1 MQAEKL
7 REILTKQ
14 LTVHKSLLA
23 IAERKTDI
31 IKKGDLQSLNEI
43 LKHEQAHI
51 ALISQLERERNE
63 ETVKLLSGHPIQ
75 GEQPTLSDVIE
86 AVHSTEKEPLRSLQ
100 TELVACIQSL
110 KERNELNQQLIYQSM
125 QFVNLTMDLI
135 RPQPKNFNYEKPKR
149 PINAVKSHSM
159 FNSKA

>member
-1 MQAEKL
+1 VQAEKL

-14 LTVHKSLLA
+14 LTAHKSLLA

-31 IKKGDLQSLNEI
+31 IKKGDIQALNEI
-43 LKHEQAHI
+43 LKREQAHI
-51 ALISQLERERNE
+51 ALMGQLERERNE
-63 ETVKLLSGHPIQ
+63 ETVKWLSSHPIR

-86 AVHSTEKEPLRSLQ
+86 VVHPEEKERLENVQ

-110 KERNELNQQLIYQSM
+110 KERNELNQHLIYQSM
-125 QFVNLTMDLI
+125 QFVTLTMDLI

-149 PINAVKSHSM
+149 AINAVKNHSM